1 MTETLEILKFV
12 FSSGYT
18 YFGTLA
24 IIAVISWGIG
34 NIGTKHY
41 HTHEH
46 DVFD

>member
-1 MTETLEILKFV
+1 MIEVLKFI
-12 FSSGYT
+12 FTNGYT

-24 IIAVISWGIG
+24 MIAVIFWGIG

-46 DVFD
+46 DDFD